1 MKKQEFLLKEWL
13 QSADNQVS
21 KIKLSKEFIKGTVKL
36 ALNED
41 LYPSGDI
48 TSSLISNEKKI
59 KVKLI
64 SNQNA
69 IVGGLL
75 FAKQSFSLIDNKIK
89 FIIKKKDGSR
99 AKKGNLIAIIKGK
112 AKNILIAER
121 VALNFLS
128 HISGIAT
135 KTNQFVKLAGK
146 KTKICCT
153 RKTIPN
159 LRVIQKYAVKLGGG
173 TNHRF
178 NLSDEYLI
186 KDNHIAS
193 SDLKSLVLKAIKNKK
208 GKKITVEVDTI
219 KQLKSILGLKFNTL
233 LLDNMSIKNLRKGVK
248 IAKKLYETE
257 ASGNV
262 NLKNVKAIA
271 STGVNRISVGSITH
285 SVPAIDFK
293 LEI

>member
-1 MKKQEFLLKEWL
+1 M
-13 QSADNQVS
+13 S
-21 KIKLSKEFIKGTVKL
+21 KIKLSKEFIRSVVKL

-48 TSSLISNEKKI
+48 TSSLIDNDKSI
-59 KVKLI
+59 TVKLI

-69 IVGGLL
+69 ILGGLL
-75 FAKQSFSLIDNKIK
+75 FAKETFSLIDSKIK
-89 FIIKKKDGSR
+89 FIIKKKDGSIT
-99 AKKGNLIAIIKGK
+99 KKGQLVALIKGK

-135 KTNQFVKLAGK
+135 KTNKFVKLSGK

-173 TNHRF
+173 INHRF

-193 SDLKSLVLKAIKNKK
+193 SDLKSLILKAIKNKK
-208 GKKITVEVDTI
+208 GRKITVEVDTV
-219 KQLKSILGLKFNTL
+219 KQLKSILGLKFNTV
-233 LLDNMSIKNLRKGVK
+233 LLDNMNIKNLRQSVK
-248 IAKKLYETE
+248 IAKKYYETE

-262 NLKNVKAIA
+262 SLKTVKAIA

-285 SVPAIDFK
+285 SAAAVDFK

>member
-1 MKKQEFLLKEWL
+1 M
-13 QSADNQVS
+13 S
-21 KIKLSKEFIKGTVKL
+21 KIKLSKEFIRNTVKL

-41 LYPSGDI
+41 LYPLGDI
-48 TSSLISNEKKI
+48 TTSLIDNDQI
-59 KVKLI
+59 VTAKLI

-75 FAKQSFSLIDNKIK
+75 FAKQTFALIDNKIK

-99 AKKGNLIAIIKGK
+99 ITNGNIVAIIKGK

-135 KTNQFVKLAGK
+135 KTNEFVKLAGR

-173 TNHRF
+173 INHRF

-193 SDLKSLVLKAIKNKK
+193 SNLKSLVQKAIKNKK
-208 GKKITVEVDTI
+208 GRKITVEVENL
-219 KQLKSILGLKFNTL
+219 KQLKLILGLKFNTVL
-233 LLDNMSIKNLRKGVK
+233 FDNMNIKNLKLGVK
-248 IAKKLYETE
+248 LAKKYYETE
-257 ASGNV
+257 ASGNIT
-262 NLKNVKAIA
+262 LKNVYAVA
-271 STGVNRISVGSITH
+271 RTGVDRISVGSITH
-285 SVPAIDFK
+285 SAPAMDFK
-293 LEI
+293 LEV

>member
-1 MKKQEFLLKEWL
+1 M
-13 QSADNQVS
+13 S
-21 KIKLSKEFIKGTVKL
+21 KIKLSKDFILNTVKR

-48 TSSLISNEKKI
+48 TSSLVKNNKNI

-64 SNQNA
+64 SNENA

-75 FAKQSFSLIDNKIK
+75 FAKQAFNLVDNKIK
-89 FIIKKKDGSR
+89 FKLKKKDGSNV
-99 AKKGNLIAIIKGK
+99 KKGSLIATIEGN
-112 AKNILIAER
+112 ARNILIAER

-135 KTNQFVKLAGK
+135 KTNRFVKLAGK
-146 KTKICCT
+146 KCKICCT

-159 LRVIQKYAVKLGGG
+159 IRVIQKYAVKLGGG

-178 NLSDEYLI
+178 NLSDEFLI

-193 SDLKSLVLKAIKNKK
+193 SNIKNLVALAIKNKK
-208 GKKITVEVDTI
+208 GRKITVEVDNL
-219 KQLKSILGLKFNTL
+219 KQLNEIMGLKFNTVL
-233 LLDNMSIKNLRKGVK
+233 FDNMSVKNLKKGVK
-248 IAKKLYETE
+248 IAKKYYTTE
-257 ASGNV
+257 ASGNI
-262 NLKNVKAIA
+262 NLKTVKEV
-271 STGVNRISVGSITH
+271 SKTGINRISVGSITH
-285 SVPAIDFK
+285 SANAIDFK

>member
-1 MKKQEFLLKEWL
+1 M
-13 QSADNQVS
+13 S
-21 KIKLSKEFIKGTVKL
+21 KIKLSENFIKNTVKL

-48 TSSLISNEKKI
+48 TSDLIKNNKVIEAKLISNE
-59 KVKLI
+59 
-64 SNQNA
+64 NA
-69 IVGGLL
+69 VIGGLR
-75 FAKQSFSLIDNKIK
+75 FAKYAFTLVDNKIR
-89 FIIKKKDGSR
+89 FNSKKKDSSFVKKNSLI
-99 AKKGNLIAIIKGK
+99 ATIKGN

-146 KTKICCT
+146 KCKICCT

-178 NLSDEYLI
+178 NLSDEFLI

-193 SDLKSLVLKAIKNKK
+193 SDLRKLVSLAIKNKK
-208 GKKITVEVDTI
+208 GKKITVEVDNLN
-219 KQLKSILGLKFNTL
+219 QLKKIIGLKFNTVL
-233 LLDNMSIKNLRKGVK
+233 FDNMSVKNLKTGIK
-248 IAKKLYETE
+248 LIKKYYETE
-257 ASGNV
+257 ASGNIS
-262 NLKNVKAIA
+262 LKTVKSVAA
-271 STGVNRISVGSITH
+271 TKVDRISVGSITH
-285 SVPAIDFK
+285 SAPAIDFK

>member
-1 MKKQEFLLKEWL
+1 M
-13 QSADNQVS
+13 S
-21 KIKLSKEFIKGTVKL
+21 KIKLSKDFSRNTAKR

-48 TSSLISNEKKI
+48 TSSLVKNDKVI
-59 KVKLI
+59 KFKLL

-69 IVGGLL
+69 VIGGLQ
-75 FAKQSFSLIDNKIK
+75 FAKHAFALVDSKIK
-89 FIIKKKDGSR
+89 FINKKKDGSQV
-99 AKKGNLIAIIKGK
+99 KKGSLIATIEGK

-146 KTKICCT
+146 KSKICCT

-186 KDNHIAS
+186 KDNHISANQN
-193 SDLKSLVLKAIKNKK
+193 LINIVKKAIKNKK
-208 GKKITVEVDTI
+208 GKKITVEVDNLN
-219 KQLKSILGLKFNTL
+219 QLKQIIGLKFDRIL
-233 LLDNMSIKNLRKGVK
+233 FDNMSPQILRKGIK
-248 IAKKLYETE
+248 LSKKLYETE
-257 ASGNV
+257 ASGGV
-262 NLKNVKAIA
+262 TLKNVKKIA
-271 STGVNRISVGSITH
+271 TTGVDRISVGTITH
-285 SVPAIDFK
+285 SAVAIDLK
-293 LEI
+293 IEI